1 MQSMNIE
8 NIRKTM
14 INDIIQVRD
23 PQQSMKDTTSIC
35 PMNEIGPRVEYE
47 RIEIIKGFMRW
58 PRVVLRTAA
67 AYADQLNT
75 DKYNSLTGLNTVI
88 YRNFL

>member
-1 MQSMNIE
+1 MQRMKIE

-14 INDIIQVRD
+14 INNIIQVRD
-23 PQQSMKDTTSIC
+23 PQRPMKDTTSIY

-75 DKYNSLTGLNTVI
+75 DKYNSMTGLNTVI

>member
-14 INDIIQVRD
+14 INNIIQVRN
-23 PQQSMKDTTSIC
+23 PQQSMKDTTSIY
-35 PMNEIGPRVEYE
+35 PMNEIGPRVKYE

-75 DKYNSLTGLNTVI
+75 DKYNSMTGLNTVI

>member
-1 MQSMNIE
+1 
-8 NIRKTM
+8 M
-14 INDIIQVRD
+14 INNIIQVRD
-23 PQQSMKDTTSIC
+23 PQQSMKDTTSMY

-58 PRVVLRTAA
+58 PIVVLRTAA

-75 DKYNSLTGLNTVI
+75 DKYSSMTGLNTVI

>member
-14 INDIIQVRD
+14 INNIIQVRD
-23 PQQSMKDTTSIC
+23 PQQSMKDTTSIY
-35 PMNEIGPRVEYE
+35 PMNEIGSRVEYE

-75 DKYNSLTGLNTVI
+75 DKYNSMTGLNTVI

>member
-14 INDIIQVRD
+14 INNIIQVRD
-23 PQQSMKDTTSIC
+23 PQQSMKDTTSIY
-35 PMNEIGPRVEYE
+35 PMNKIGPRVEYE

>member
-1 MQSMNIE
+1 MTYTTPETTGPMRNRPIYTE
-8 NIRKTM
+8 RHMKE
-14 INDIIQVRD
+14 DIH
-23 PQQSMKDTTSIC
+23 
-35 PMNEIGPRVEYE
+35 EG
-47 RIEIIKGFMRW
+47 GH
-58 PRVVLRTAA
+58 RVVLRTAA